1 MRPGDR
7 FTVVARRALSNL
19 ALDSGFAYFAKR
31 IKFNDAEVGFRPL
44 ISDLI
49 CVHSS
54 FIIMYSI
61 IRLTYLIG

>member
-7 FTVVARRALSNL
+7 FTVLARRALSNL

-31 IKFNDAEVGFRPL
+31 IKFNDAEVGFCPL

-49 CVHSS
+49 
-54 FIIMYSI
+54 
-61 IRLTYLIG
+61 

>member
-1 MRPGDR
+1 M
-7 FTVVARRALSNL
+7 VARRALSNL

-49 CVHSS
+49 CVHC
-54 FIIMYSI
+54 FIVMYSI